1 MYVCRYSIFM
11 IKNSMPIIQLFIIMN
26 EIFFFKTVL
35 VLNDNNVFDM
45 YVFFTLT
52 KFVGNIIIF
61 TM

>member
-1 MYVCRYSIFM
+1 MYVCRYGIFM
-11 IKNSMPIIQLFIIMN
+11 VKNSMPIIQLFIIMN